1 MTDRLF
7 VSVLKSPRKEGMY
20 LFVERGQDTD
30 ELPADMMGYF
40 GKPEPVLDLVLT
52 PDRRLARVSAPDVMA
67 AIREQGFY
75 IQMPPS
81 EEELSAHPFG
91 TAGSG
96 Q

>member
-20 LFVERGQDTD
+20 LFVERGQDLG
-30 ELPADMMGYF
+30 ELPGSMMGYF
-40 GKPEPVLDLVLT
+40 GKPEPVMDLVLT
-52 PDRRLARVSAPDVMA
+52 PERRLARVTASDVMA
-67 AIREQGFY
+67 AINEQGFY

-81 EEELSAHPFG
+81 EEELAANPFA
-91 TAGSG
+91 TEEKG